1 MLQLIRDKVT
11 GWIAVIIMGLLIIPF
26 AFWGINYYFDNGGS
40 VNAASVNGAAV
51 SLQQFQQA
59 YQNLRRQWQDN
70 VGDSV
75 PAEQET
81 ALKQRAIDAL
91 VDRELLNQ
99 VNAGAGL
106 RISDEYLAAVI
117 KNLGYFQGAT
127 GFDQDIYERTLMSAG
142 LSPAEFESQTR
153 QDLLADQLQ
162 NGLAA
167 TAFITKTA
175 MGNIARILQQKRDI
189 SYAVLSSDA
198 AKEALEISDEDVKQ
212 RYESNSE
219 QYMEP
224 EQVRIAYIEIA
235 LESIAAEVTATEP
248 DLTAYYEANKNR
260 YNLDEQRKY
269 QELFFSVPEGTSDEA
284 KAGLRAKA
292 VSTLDRIRGGATLD
306 ELAKDQESE
315 HPAFEKID
323 MDFMTRG
330 IMEPEVDEV
339 LFSLK
344 EGETSDILETKTGFR
359 IIQVR
364 EIKGGSN
371 HTLEDVRAEVEK
383 DYRNS
388 QAEPRYYELADRL
401 ITLAFE
407 HPDSLEVAAEE
418 LQLPVRESGFFSRS
432 QQAEELPRDP
442 KIIAASFSEEVLE
455 GGNNSEAIELEDNRT
470 VVLRVIDHKT
480 ESKKPLESVRE
491 EIITRLRYER
501 SRDQTK
507 AKGDEIIKALRAEQT
522 KDAVASQYGLNWID
536 KSGITRDDSSADF
549 AILKT
554 AFGLGKPE
562 TRKNL
567 VGGASLA
574 SGDYAVII
582 VSGVHE
588 PELAEMD
595 KTQLEA
601 IEAQLNQLNAINGW
615 TQYLKSLRKDADITI
630 FQDNL

>member
-11 GWIAVIIMGLLIIPF
+11 GWIAAIIMGLLIIPF
-26 AFWGINYYFDNGGS
+26 AFWGINYYFDNGGN

-70 VGDSV
+70 VGSSV
-75 PAEQET
+75 PTEQET

-99 VNAGAGL
+99 VNADAGL
-106 RISDEYLAAVI
+106 RISDEQLATVI
-117 KNLGYFQGAT
+117 RSLSYFQGAT
-127 GFDQDIYERTLMSAG
+127 GFDRDIYERTLMSAG
-142 LSPAEFESQTR
+142 LSPAEFETQTR

-175 MGNIARILQQKRDI
+175 AGNIARILQQKRDI

-198 AKEALEISDEDVKQ
+198 AKEALEISEEDVKQ
-212 RYESNSE
+212 RYEADAE
-219 QYMEP
+219 QFMEP

-235 LESIAAEVTATEP
+235 LETIAAEVTETEA

-269 QELFFSVPEGTSDEA
+269 QELFFSVPEGTSAED
-284 KAGLRAKA
+284 KAEIRTKA
-292 VSTLDRIRGGATLD
+292 VTVLDRIRGGATFD
-306 ELAKDQESE
+306 ALAKEQDSE
-315 HPAFEKID
+315 HPEFEKID

-339 LFSLK
+339 LFALNA
-344 EGETSDILETKTGFR
+344 GETSDILETKTGFR
-359 IIQVR
+359 ILQVL

-371 HTLEDVRAEVEK
+371 NTFADVRVEVEK

-388 QAEPRYYELADRL
+388 QAEPRYYELADQL
-401 ITLAFE
+401 VTLAFE

-418 LQLPVRESGFFSRS
+418 LKLPVRESGFFSRS
-432 QQAEELPRDP
+432 QQSEELLRDP
-442 KIIAASFSEEVLE
+442 KVIAASFSEEVLE
-455 GGNNSEAIELEDNRT
+455 GGNNSEAIELENDRT
-470 VVLRVIDHKT
+470 VVLRVIDHKP
-480 ESKKPLESVRE
+480 ESKKPLEAVRE
-491 EIITRLRYER
+491 EIVTRLKYER
-501 SRDQTK
+501 SRDQAK
-507 AKGDEIIKALRAEQT
+507 AKGEEILKGLRAEQT
-522 KDAVASQYGLNWID
+522 KDAVASQYGLTWTD
-536 KSGITRDDSSADF
+536 KNGVTRDDNSTDF
-549 AILKT
+549 AILKA
-554 AFGLGKPE
+554 AFGLGDPE
-562 TRKNL
+562 TGKTL

-582 VSGVHE
+582 VSGVHK

-615 TQYLKSLRKDADITI
+615 TRYLKSLRKDADITI

>member
-26 AFWGINYYFDNGGS
+26 AFWGINYYFDQGGN
-40 VNAASVNGAAV
+40 VNAASVNGAGV
-51 SLQQFQQA
+51 TLQQFQQA

-70 VGDSV
+70 VGGSV

-99 VNAGAGL
+99 ANAGAGL
-106 RISDEYLAAVI
+106 RISDEQLATTI
-117 KNLGYFQGAT
+117 RNLGYFQGAT
-127 GFDQDIYERTLMSAG
+127 GFDRDIYERTLMSAG
-142 LSPAEFESQTR
+142 LSPAEFEAQTR

-162 NGLAA
+162 NGLVA
-167 TAFITKTA
+167 TAFITKNA
-175 MGNIARILQQKRDI
+175 AGYIARILQQKRDF
-189 SYAVLSSDA
+189 SYAILSSDA
-198 AKEALEISDEDVKQ
+198 AKEALEISGEDVKQ
-212 RYESNSE
+212 RYESNAG

-235 LESIAAEVTATEP
+235 LASIAAEVATTES

-269 QELFFSVPEGTSDEA
+269 QELFFSAPEGTSEEA
-284 KAGLRAKA
+284 KADLRAKA
-292 VSTLDRIRGGATLD
+292 VSILDRIHGGATLD
-306 ELAKDQESE
+306 ELAKEQDPVQ
-315 HPAFEKID
+315 PVFEKID

-339 LFSLK
+339 LFALNT
-344 EGETSDILETKTGFR
+344 GETSDILETKSGFR
-359 IIQVR
+359 ILQVR

-371 HTLEDVRAEVEK
+371 NTFEDVRAEVEQ

-388 QAEPRYYELADRL
+388 QAEPRYYELADQL
-401 ITLAFE
+401 VTLAFE
-407 HPDSLEVAAEE
+407 HPDSLVVAAEE
-418 LQLPVRESGFFSRS
+418 LKLPVRESGFFSRS
-432 QQAEELPRDP
+432 QQTEELLRDP
-442 KIIAASFSEEVLE
+442 KIITASFSEEVLE
-455 GGNNSEAIELEDNRT
+455 GGNNSEAIELENDRT
-470 VVLRVIDHKT
+470 VVLRVIDHKP
-480 ESKKPLESVRE
+480 ESRKPLEDVRE
-491 EIITRLRYER
+491 EIITRLKYER
-501 SRDQTK
+501 SRDQTE
-507 AKGDEIIKALRAEQT
+507 AKGREILEALRADQT
-522 KDAVASQYGLNWID
+522 KDAVASQYGLTWTEMA
-536 KSGITRDDSSADF
+536 GLTRDDSSTDF
-549 AILKT
+549 AILKA

-562 TRKNL
+562 TGKSL

-588 PELAEMD
+588 PELADLE

-601 IEAQLNQLNAINGW
+601 IEAQLNRLNAINSW

>member
-11 GWIAVIIMGLLIIPF
+11 GWIAAIIMGLLIIPF

-70 VGDSV
+70 VGSSV

-99 VNAGAGL
+99 VNADAGL
-106 RISDEYLAAVI
+106 RISDDQLAAVI

-127 GFDQDIYERTLMSAG
+127 GFDRDIYERTLMSAG
-142 LSPAEFESQTR
+142 LSPAEFEAQTR

-175 MGNIARILQQKRDI
+175 AGNIARILQQKRDI

-212 RYESNSE
+212 RYESNAE

-235 LESIAAEVTATEP
+235 LESIAAEVTTAEP

-269 QELFFSVPEGTSDEA
+269 QELFFNVSEGTSDEA

-292 VSTLDRIRGGATLD
+292 VSILDRIRGGATLD
-306 ELAKDQESE
+306 ELAKEQDSE
-315 HPAFEKID
+315 HPVFEKID

-339 LFSLK
+339 LFTLK
-344 EGETSDILETKTGFR
+344 AGETSDILETKTGFR
-359 IIQVR
+359 ILQVQ

-371 HTLEDVRAEVEK
+371 NTFEDVRAEVEK

-388 QAEPRYYELADRL
+388 QAEPRYYELADQL
-401 ITLAFE
+401 VTLAFE

-418 LQLPVRESGFFSRS
+418 LKLPVRESGFFSRS
-432 QQAEELPRDP
+432 QQAEELLRDP

-455 GGNNSEAIELEDNRT
+455 GGNNSEAIELENNRT
-470 VVLRVIDHKT
+470 VVLRAIDHKT

-522 KDAVASQYGLNWID
+522 KDAVASQYSLNWTD

-554 AFGLGKPE
+554 SFGLGKPE
-562 TRKNL
+562 TGKNL

-582 VSGVHE
+582 VSGIHE
-588 PELAEMD
+588 PELADLD

-601 IEAQLNQLNAINGW
+601 IEAQLNRMNAIDGW